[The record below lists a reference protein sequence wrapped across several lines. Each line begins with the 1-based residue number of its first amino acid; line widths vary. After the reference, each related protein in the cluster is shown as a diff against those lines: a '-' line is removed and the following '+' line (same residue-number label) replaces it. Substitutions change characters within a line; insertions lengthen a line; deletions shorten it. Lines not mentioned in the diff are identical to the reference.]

1 MASWSDL
8 RTELIQITGIKNV
21 YYQPPS
27 NVKMSYTCIRFKLES
42 VDEMYASNRLY
53 RTMVKYQIIY
63 ITNKVNDDIITL
75 LPSELRY
82 CTFDRQYSSDNL
94 YHYVFEVFY

>member
-27 NVKMSYTCIRFKLES
+27 NVKMSYPCIRFKLES

-75 LPSELRY
+75 LPS
-82 CTFDRQYSSDNL
+82 
-94 YHYVFEVFY
+94 

>member
-27 NVKMSYTCIRFKLES
+27 NVRMNYPCIRFKLDGAD
-42 VDEMYASNRLY
+42 VKYASNTPY
-53 RTMVKYQIIY
+53 RMMVKYQIIY
-63 ITNKVNDDIITL
+63 VTNKVDDDMITQ
-75 LPSELRY
+75 LPSQLRY
-82 CTFDRQYSSDNL
+82 CSFNRQYTSDNL

>member
-8 RTELIQITGIKNV
+8 RTDLIRITGLKNV

-27 NVKMSYTCIRFKLES
+27 NVKMSYPCIRFKLES
-42 VDEMYASNRLY
+42 VDEMYASNKLY

-82 CTFDRQYSSDNL
+82 CTFDRPYSSDNL
-94 YHYVFEVFY
+94 YHYVFNIFY

>member
-27 NVKMSYTCIRFKLES
+27 NVRMNYPCIRFKLDGAD
-42 VDEMYASNRLY
+42 VKYASNTPY
-53 RTMVKYQIIY
+53 RMMVKYQIIY
-63 ITNKVNDDIITL
+63 VTNKVDDDMITQ
-75 LPSELRY
+75 LPSQLRY
-82 CTFDRQYSSDNL
+82 CSFDRQYTSDNL
-94 YHYVFEVFY
+94 YHYVFKVFY

>member
-27 NVKMSYTCIRFKLES
+27 NVRINYPCIRFKLDGAD
-42 VDEMYASNRLY
+42 VKYASNTPY
-53 RTMVKYQIIY
+53 RMMVKYQIIY
-63 ITNKVNDDIITL
+63 VTNKVDDDMITQ
-75 LPSELRY
+75 LPSQLRY
-82 CTFDRQYSSDNL
+82 CSFDRQYTSDNL

>member
-8 RTELIQITGIKNV
+8 RTDLIRITGLKNV
-21 YYQPPS
+21 YYQPPA
-27 NVKMSYTCIRFKLES
+27 NVKMSYPCIRFKLES

-63 ITNKVNDDIITL
+63 ITNKVNDGIITL

>member
-27 NVKMSYTCIRFKLES
+27 NVRMNYPCIRFKLDGAD
-42 VDEMYASNRLY
+42 VKYASNTPY
-53 RTMVKYQIIY
+53 RMMVKYQIIY
-63 ITNKVNDDIITL
+63 VTNKVDDDMITQ
-75 LPSELRY
+75 LPSQLRY
-82 CTFDRQYSSDNL
+82 CSFDRQYTSDNL
-94 YHYVFEVFY
+94 YHYVFGVFY